1 MLGTVHYWVLL
12 FVALITHGEV
22 KVAQLIGEGRIDTS
36 QTVLEVA
43 ITLAV
48 QSESNKEH
56 ASSTVHLQYDVFSYL
71 VK

>member
-48 QSESNKEH
+48 QSESKEH